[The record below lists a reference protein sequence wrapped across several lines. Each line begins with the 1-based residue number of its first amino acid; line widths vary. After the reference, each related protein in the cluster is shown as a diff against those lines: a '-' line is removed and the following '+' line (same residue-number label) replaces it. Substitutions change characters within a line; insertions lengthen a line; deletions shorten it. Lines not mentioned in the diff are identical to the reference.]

1 VGRRLTTCAVVLAAG
16 GGSRF
21 SGAAHKL
28 RTELRGRP
36 LVQWAVD
43 AANEAA
49 LDDLV
54 VVTGAVELDLDVA
67 TVSNPNW
74 TGGLAGSLQEGIAY
88 ARRHG
93 HDTVVVGLADQ
104 PFVPSSAWRAV
115 AAVEAPIVVATFA
128 GQRRPPVRLGAEV
141 WHLLPTTGDEGARA
155 VMRLRPD
162 LVTEVACD
170 GEPADIDT
178 AEDLARWS

>member
-1 VGRRLTTCAVVLAAG
+1 VLAAG
-16 GGSRF
+16 GASRF
-21 SGAAHKL
+21 SGGAHKL
-28 RTELRGRP
+28 LIELRGRP

-43 AANEAA
+43 AASEAG

-74 TGGLAGSLQEGIAY
+74 SAGMAGSLQEGIAY
-88 ARRHG
+88 ARSRG
-93 HDTVVVGLADQ
+93 HDAVVVGLADQ
-104 PFVPSSAWRAV
+104 PFVPASAWRAV
-115 AAVEAPIVVATFA
+115 AAVEAPIVVASF
-128 GQRRPPVRLGAEV
+128 GGVRRPPVRLGAEV
-141 WHLLPTTGDEGARA
+141 WRLLPTMGDEGARA
-155 VMRLRPD
+155 VMRDRPD